1 MLFRL
6 ALMCFIKLK
15 KKNNNDILHKHEQF
29 IQHPH
34 ISNKN
39 KQLRIIHSNQSW
51 RFYIVVFRKP
61 RQPVHTFLY
70 ISIIL
75 YHIHTTSILLATFTF
90 QIQYTVSNLNVHNP
104 KIQHTSSIQFHSL
117 SFCIIAYHFDKI
129 GVQLSQ
135 ICTLSHEH
143 VYSNISLHS

>member
-1 MLFRL
+1 MR
-6 ALMCFIKLK
+6 FIKLK
-15 KKNNNDILHKHEQF
+15 KPKNNDILHKHEQF

-39 KQLRIIHSNQSW
+39 KQLRIIQSNQSW

-61 RQPVHTFLY
+61 RQPVH
-70 ISIIL
+70 ISASYCIIYTQQVFYWQPSL
-75 YHIHTTSILLATFTF
+75 FRFTS
-90 QIQYTVSNLNVHNP
+90 SDLNVHNP

-143 VYSNISLHS
+143 VYSNFSLHS